1 MQSLFDAA
9 SDGDAAQTKR
19 LLKKGTPPD
28 AMSPDGDTPLLC
40 AAQGKDF
47 SFIMQHLLYNT
58 YMPLVRATYCLFRT
72 T

>member
-47 SFIMQHLLYNT
+47 SSIMQHLLYGT
-58 YMPLVRATYCLFRT
+58 YMPLVHAAHRLFST